1 MTKILYEDKYIAVA
15 IKPAG
20 VLSEGEMPDL
30 LAESLGAIRA
40 ERGEAPPSAI
50 YPVHRLDKETEGLMI
65 YALDAK
71 AAATLSAD
79 ISEGRWEKSYRAW
92 LWGVPEKESDTLC
105 DLLYYDRARG
115 KSFVVQRERKG
126 VKAASLEYKV
136 ISRHPDGKRTLVKV
150 KLHTGRTHQIRV
162 QFASRGLSLCGDRRY
177 GAPAESGKS
186 LALCSTE
193 LGFTH
198 PKTKEK
204 MRFSY
209 IPEEMRDSPSRLT

>member
-1 MTKILYEDKYIAVA
+1 MTVLYEDKYIAVA
-15 IKPAG
+15 VKPAG
-20 VLSEGEMPDL
+20 VHSEGEGKGTMPSL
-30 LAESLGAIRA
+30 LCEALSAIRA
-40 ERGEAPPSAI
+40 ERGEAPPSAV

-65 YALDAK
+65 YALDPK
-71 AAATLSAD
+71 AAASLSAD
-79 ISEGRWEKSYRAW
+79 ISEGRWSKVYRAW
-92 LWGVPEKESDTLC
+92 LWGAPERERDTLC
-105 DLLYYDRARG
+105 DLLYYDRTRG

-126 VKAASLEYKV
+126 VKAASLEYEV
-136 ISRHPDGKRTLVKV
+136 ISRSSDGKRTLVQI

-198 PKTKEK
+198 PKTKKE
-204 MRFSY
+204 MHFSY
-209 IPEEMRDSPSRLT
+209 IPEGMREVS